1 MARWRAVKSDD
12 GEMMIGDSLHPL
24 ADGELLVQVYEQ
36 GGRDEEAMSGPRRKV
51 TGRRVVLTTNALEP
65 LICHWGVAREEPG
78 EWILAPPAV
87 RPANTEAV
95 SHMSCETQ
103 MEAFTGCFPTDRVST
118 SAAMDEADAYD
129 AVSYTHLRAHET
141 REMAD
146 GGVGVKKK

>member
-1 MARWRAVKSDD
+1 
-12 GEMMIGDSLHPL
+12 MIGDSLHPL

-36 GGRDEEAMSGPRRKV
+36 GGRDKEAMSGPRRKV

-87 RPANTEAV
+87 RPANTEVV

-103 MEAFTGCFPTDRVST
+103 MEEFTGCFPTDRVST
-118 SAAMDEADAYD
+118 SAAMD
-129 AVSYTHLRAHET
+129 AVSYTHLTLPTKA
-141 REMAD
+141 
-146 GGVGVKKK
+146 